1 MRQETLRAAT
11 VEERTMLRAEQSR
24 LLFSSGVTPLV
35 TSAALATILAWAQ
48 QEVIRHEIV
57 LGWAA
62 SIWLISA
69 MRAALVIAYRRAA
82 PAAAANAIWLK
93 WFRAGVI
100 TAGMLWGLASFL
112 LFPEQNTVYQMFLAF
127 ALAGVTTGAVIAY
140 SVDLLSIFGF
150 LLPTIIPFMLRT
162 FVEGGHIPLTMGLM
176 VLLFLVFSL
185 VSVHRLHGNLRTNIA
200 LRLHAASSE
209 EALRKKETDL
219 RQTNDR
225 LNTLI
230 EAIPDAIFFKDG
242 EGRWLITNEA
252 AKHLFHLRDFD
263 WQGKTGMELAAA
275 RPELHATHEKCMTDD
290 EQVWVAGALTLFQEK
305 ITDEDGKEREFEVR
319 KVPAFGKHGRRE
331 GLVVISRDVTEQRAT
346 EWAIHSLAFYD
357 SLTGLPNRR
366 LLLDRLQHALP
377 ASARHNQHGALL
389 FIDLDDFKKLNDAH
403 GHNAGDMLLTA
414 VARRLSECLRAEDT
428 VARLGGDEFVVL
440 LEDLGEDAG
449 QAADKTEAAAGKIL
463 EALNRPYEFG
473 NDRHSSTPSI
483 GISLFFGDSKSVE
496 DLLKHADV
504 AMYQAKQAGRNTLR
518 FFDPAMQSTLE
529 SRMRTE
535 ATY

>member
-1 MRQETLRAAT
+1 
-11 VEERTMLRAEQSR
+11 MLRVEQSR
-24 LLFSSGVTPLV
+24 VLFASGVTPLV
-35 TSAALATILAWAQ
+35 TSALLAAILAWAQ

-62 SIWLISA
+62 SIWLVSA

-82 PAAAANAIWLK
+82 PTAAANAIWLT
-93 WFRAGVI
+93 WFRVGVI
-100 TAGMLWGLASFL
+100 AAGMVWGLASFL
-112 LFPEQNTVYQMFLAF
+112 LFPKHDIVYQMFLAF

-162 FVEGGHIPLTMGLM
+162 FIEGGHIPLTMGLM

-200 LRLHAASSE
+200 LRLRAASSE

-242 EGRWLITNEA
+242 EGRWLITNA
-252 AKHLFHLRDFD
+252 VAKHLFRLHDID

-275 RPELHATHEKCMTDD
+275 RPELRATHEKCMFDD
-290 EQVWVAGALTLFQEK
+290 EHAWAAGALTLFQENA
-305 ITDEDGKEREFEVR
+305 TDEDGKEREFEVR
-319 KVPAFGKHGRRE
+319 KVPTFDKDGRRE
-331 GLVVISRDVTEQRAT
+331 GLVVIGRDVTEQRAT
-346 EWAIHSLAFYD
+346 ERAIHSLAFYD

-403 GHNAGDMLLTA
+403 GHNVGDMLLAA
-414 VARRLSECLRAEDT
+414 VARRLSECMRADDT

-449 QAADKTEAAAGKIL
+449 QAEDKAETAAGKIL
-463 EALNRPYEFG
+463 EALNRPYELA

-483 GISLFFGDSKSVE
+483 GISLFWGDSKSVE
-496 DLLKHADV
+496 DLLKHADA

-518 FFDPAMQSTLE
+518 FFDPEVQSTLE
-529 SRMRTE
+529 SCMRPET
-535 ATY
+535 TY